1 MPGAADFLT
10 ALGLAFVIEGLLFS
24 LFPHRIRSVM
34 EAAEQ
39 LGPEKLRLLGF
50 ASVAA
55 GVFVV
60 WLVRG
65 LSV

>member
-1 MPGAADFLT
+1 MPGAADFVT
-10 ALGLAFVIEGLLFS
+10 ALGLAFVIEGLMFS

-39 LGPEKLRLLGF
+39 LGPERLRVLGA
-50 ASVAA
+50 ASVIA
-55 GVFVV
+55 GVFIV

-65 LSV
+65 